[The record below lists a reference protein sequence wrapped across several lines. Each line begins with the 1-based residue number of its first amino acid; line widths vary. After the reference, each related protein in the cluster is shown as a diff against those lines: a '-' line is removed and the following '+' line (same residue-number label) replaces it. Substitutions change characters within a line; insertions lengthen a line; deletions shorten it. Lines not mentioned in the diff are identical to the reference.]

1 MDPPSGNINTITI
14 AWFIQ
19 EFWKCSRVF
28 AFWVPTFLL
37 PSISKCVDFTVFLP
51 TCVVGGLQKA
61 QLNTLTFV
69 GTLWSRRFPCCP
81 VCSDLPST
89 KPLATHLLNSILC
102 ILPMREGKKKNI
114 LDISSFWD
122 TGTGVKSPHTSPLP
136 DICSLPKETFKEG
149 VLGRRRGTV
158 RLHGAHQR
166 LPTAGPLVSEVT
178 PHPADILARFLHQ
191 NKYQNLQLSW
201 QAVFQAG
208 RLNLRQPRTFA
219 INSLPTNSI

>member
-14 AWFIQ
+14 AWFIR

-28 AFWVPTFLL
+28 CIWVPTFLL
-37 PSISKCVDFTVFLP
+37 PSISKCVVFTVFLP

-102 ILPMREGKKKNI
+102 ILPTREG
-114 LDISSFWD
+114 
-122 TGTGVKSPHTSPLP
+122 GE
-136 DICSLPKETFKEG
+136 KEKHSWHFF
-149 VLGRRRGTV
+149 LLRYRHR
-158 RLHGAHQR
+158 
-166 LPTAGPLVSEVT
+166 SEVT
-178 PHPADILARFLHQ
+178 THLPCLT
-191 NKYQNLQLSW
+191 S
-201 QAVFQAG
+201 AVCQKKPSKKGF
-208 RLNLRQPRTFA
+208 
-219 INSLPTNSI
+219 